1 MGNGTVNQ
9 NTTMVIG
16 LLAGLLQTPTPTP
29 EGDSQPPNS
38 CNTAAARDNTLEV
51 DPNQINRPYQV
62 IERMILYVL
71 VVCLLV
77 HIFYTKHK
85 VMASPSQ
92 QICKCR
98 DIALRLQSALGKGED
113 DFCFPIWVPDSI

>member
-1 MGNGTVNQ
+1 MGNGTMNQ

-16 LLAGLLQTPTPTP
+16 LLAGLLQTQTPTP

-38 CNTAAARDNTLEV
+38 CNTATARDNTLEV

-71 VVCLLV
+71 VVCLLGLV
-77 HIFYTKHK
+77 LYTRYE
-85 VMASPSQ
+85 VTPPGRSV
-92 QICKCR
+92 
-98 DIALRLQSALGKGED
+98 SAN
-113 DFCFPIWVPDSI
+113 I